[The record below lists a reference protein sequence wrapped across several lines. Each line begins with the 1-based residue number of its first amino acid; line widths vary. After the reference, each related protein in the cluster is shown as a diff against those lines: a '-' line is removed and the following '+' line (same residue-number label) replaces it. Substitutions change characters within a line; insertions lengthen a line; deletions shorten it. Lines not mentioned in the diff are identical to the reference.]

1 MGGRMEKRISIFK
14 KIFPKGLRGK
24 IFRLCLIVIANAV
37 FLFVVLDVIQL
48 QLLWKTA
55 QNNSDSQAKMI
66 KEQSLDSL
74 EKSTEL
80 NLTQTAIQ
88 AADNTDWELNVLRHD
103 AVILAEQTE
112 KILKEPWKYFEYDI
126 DPPKKENGGK
136 YTLQLLRPDDTGI
149 SDGDMELVRKLAGL
163 GPMMEEMITD
173 NECHTQDMGI
183 SLPNGIT
190 LLMDDCSD
198 QKIDENGNE
207 VFFNAF
213 ERPWW
218 KGAVETKKIYYAP
231 VNFSATN
238 NIAEFEI
245 GIPIYIDGKLAAVVE
260 TAMELDT
267 LQEIVSKITYG
278 ENGFSV
284 IVSGDGKVIYSPR
297 KEGNLKMDGVYSRDI
312 RDSGNTEL
320 TMIVDT
326 ALKGETGY
334 KPVRIDGEDYYVA
347 YAPLDTVNWTEMMF
361 ISKKELEAPTNDLLR
376 RMDDATQA
384 AFMHYRKSYFLI
396 LLVSSLFMIVLVWAT
411 AVLARTMS
419 HRLTGPINHMIEAL
433 GNITKDSF
441 SFEME
446 DTYRTGD
453 EIEVLAETFD
463 ELSDRTLRYIHE
475 ITEITAEKERIGA
488 ELDVAARIQ
497 EDMLPTAFPPFPDKH
512 EFELFASMTPAK
524 EVGGDFYDFF
534 LVDDDHLALV
544 IADVSG
550 KGVPAALFMVIAKT
564 LIKNGAHLGKTPSEI
579 FGYVN
584 EQLCDG
590 NKEEFFVTAWMGII
604 EISTGKGLAAN
615 AGHEHPA
622 IRRNGGEWELAIY
635 KHSPALAA
643 MDGMSF
649 SEHEFMLSPGD
660 CLFVYTDG
668 VPEATDKN
676 RELFGTDRMVQA
688 LNEKEDAAPDE
699 LLPHVKTRVD
709 EFVGDAPQFD
719 DLTMLGIKWLGTTGR
734 RG

>member
-1 MGGRMEKRISIFK
+1 MSGWMKKLINRFK
-14 KIFPKGLRGK
+14 KAFGEGLRGK

-37 FLFVVLDVIQL
+37 LLFAVLDTIQL
-48 QLLWKTA
+48 QLLWRTA
-55 QNNSDSQAKMI
+55 QDNSDSQAEMI
-66 KEQSLDSL
+66 KEQSLESL
-74 EKSTEL
+74 EKSTEV
-80 NLTQTAIQ
+80 NLTQTARQ
-88 AADNTDWELNVLRHD
+88 AADNTDRELNMLRHD
-103 AVILAEQTE
+103 AVVLAEQTE
-112 KILKEPWKYFEYDI
+112 KILKEPWEYFEYDI

-136 YTLQLLRPDDTGI
+136 YTLQLLRSDNTDI
-149 SDGDMELVRKLAGL
+149 SGRDMELVRKLAGL
-163 GPMMEEMITD
+163 GPMMEEMIAD
-173 NECHTQDMGI
+173 NDYHTQDMGI

-190 LLMDDCSD
+190 LLMDACSD

-218 KGAVETKKIYYAP
+218 KGAVETEKIYYAP

-238 NIAEFEI
+238 KTAEFEI

-297 KEGNLKMDGVYSRDI
+297 KEGDLKMDGVYSSDI
-312 RDSGNTEL
+312 RDSGNKEL
-320 TMIVDT
+320 TGIVDT

-334 KPVRIDGEDYYVA
+334 TPVKIDGEDYYVA
-347 YAPLDTVNWTEMMF
+347 YAPMDTVNWTQMLF
-361 ISKKELEAPTNDLLR
+361 ISKQELEAPTNALLR
-376 RMDDATQA
+376 EMDDATQDA
-384 AFMHYRKSYFLI
+384 LSHYRKSYFLI
-396 LLVSSLFMIVLVWAT
+396 LLVSSLLMIFLVWAT
-411 AVLARTMS
+411 AFLARTMS
-419 HRLTGPINHMIEAL
+419 RRLTGPINHMIEAL
-433 GNITKDSF
+433 DNITKDRF

-453 EIEVLAETFD
+453 EIEVLAETFE
-463 ELSDRTLRYIHE
+463 ELSERTLRYIHE
-475 ITEITAEKERIGA
+475 ITDITAEKERIGA
-488 ELDVAARIQ
+488 ELNVATRIQ
-497 EDMLPTAFPPFPDKH
+497 EDMLPTDFPAFPDKD
-512 EFELFASMTPAK
+512 EFELFAGMTPAR

-564 LIKNGAHLGKTPSEI
+564 LIKNGAQLGKTPSEI

-590 NKEEFFVTAWMGII
+590 NKEEFFVTAWMGVI
-604 EISTGKGLAAN
+604 EISTGKGIAAN

-622 IRRNGGEWELAIY
+622 IRRAGGEWELVIY

-643 MDGMSF
+643 MDGISF
-649 SEHEFMLSPGD
+649 SEHEFLLNPGD
-660 CLFVYTDG
+660 SLFVYTDG
-668 VPEATDKN
+668 VPEATN
-676 RELFGTDRMVQA
+676 TNGELFGTERMVQA

-699 LLPHVKTRVD
+699 LLPHVKKRVD

-719 DLTMLGIKWLGTTGR
+719 DITMLGIKWCARLV
-734 RG
+734 